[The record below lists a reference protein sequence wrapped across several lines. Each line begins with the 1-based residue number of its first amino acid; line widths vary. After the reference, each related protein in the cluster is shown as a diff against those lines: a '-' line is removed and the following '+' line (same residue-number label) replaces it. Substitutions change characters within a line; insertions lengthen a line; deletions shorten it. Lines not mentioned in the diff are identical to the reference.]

1 MMNGESIRNE
11 ILQLLKTQK
20 IAFHHIIHR
29 ETIPQNIAQEI
40 RIEMQETIKSLVMRE
55 KKSRKNYLICLRGD
69 QKVNMRAF
77 SDLIGE
83 TCELEKIETL
93 KERFG
98 LDVGGVC
105 PFGLLMGI
113 ADVYFD
119 ASINNCS
126 DVVIGCGLPNES
138 IRMKLKDLVSL
149 VHPKIVSVA
158 VVQ

>member
-1 MMNGESIRNE
+1 MAIKRSI
-11 ILQLLKTQK
+11 L
-20 IAFHHIIHR
+20 
-29 ETIPQNIAQEI
+29 
-40 RIEMQETIKSLVMRE
+40 
-55 KKSRKNYLICLRGD
+55 G
-69 QKVNMRAF
+69 AF
-77 SDLIGE
+77 SDLVGE

-98 LDVGGVC
+98 LDVGEVR

-119 ASINNCS
+119 ESINNCS

-149 VHPKIVSVA
+149 VHPKIVRMCRCCTIIARVCYSHTVSII
-158 VVQ
+158 